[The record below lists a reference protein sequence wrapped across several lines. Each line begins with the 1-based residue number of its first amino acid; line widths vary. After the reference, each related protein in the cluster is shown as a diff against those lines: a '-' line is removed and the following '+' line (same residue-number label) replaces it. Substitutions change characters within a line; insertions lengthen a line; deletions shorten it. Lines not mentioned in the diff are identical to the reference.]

1 MVRMVQNILQMKLPV
16 APIWHAKAA
25 QLQFITDSDD
35 VQIQV

>member
-1 MVRMVQNILQMKLPV
+1 MVRMVQNILQMKLRV

-25 QLQFITDSDD
+25 EFITDSDD